1 MINKISFISYSVSD
15 LERSIVF
22 YRDLLGLKLLLN
34 NDAWAEFNID
44 GQRLAIHEEKINS
57 DVNNQPGATVYFEA
71 IPIENMV
78 KALQSKGII
87 FNGKVEVYPYGKLI
101 LFSDPDNNSL
111 GLYEPPEQGITQI

>member
-15 LERSIVF
+15 LERSILF

-57 DVNNQPGATVYFEA
+57 DVNNQSGATVYFEA
-71 IPIENMV
+71 TPIENMV

-87 FNGKVEVYPYGKLI
+87 FNGEVEVYPYGKLI

-111 GLYEPPEQGITQI
+111 GLYEPPEQGII